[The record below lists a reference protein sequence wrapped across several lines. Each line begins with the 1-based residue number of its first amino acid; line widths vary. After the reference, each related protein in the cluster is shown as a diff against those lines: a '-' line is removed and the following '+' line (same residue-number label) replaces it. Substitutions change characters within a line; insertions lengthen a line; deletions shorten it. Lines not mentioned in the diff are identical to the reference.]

1 MQHWN
6 RLPRYYALKDST
18 LHEQSIW
25 ASLRTISFD
34 FFLSHPASLLL
45 ILTSCVNTRKED
57 RELPSYTN
65 KSTYFIR
72 FVHILSFFSSIY
84 TLLRIFFI
92 MHWELGHSIQS
103 SGTKDNSK
111 PRHVPS
117 RINQVIAMSNNCL
130 PRPLERYK
138 WLHFTKEN
146 MHDNCIYDICL
157 DSCILESHANH
168 KGTTQFWIKTSI
180 LVHLMTPLVIYF
192 LNGIHQQSLCIC
204 WRPEPHFFSLAFS
217 PTKMAFRKICLLVG
231 SETNHWIPY
240 YISFLK

>member
-1 MQHWN
+1 MH
-6 RLPRYYALKDST
+6 L
-18 LHEQSIW
+18 LHH
-25 ASLRTISFD
+25 ALRTWPFNPI
-34 FFLSHPASLLL
+34 LSCHAFCYYMEKTLLL
-45 ILTSCVNTRKED
+45 
-57 RELPSYTN
+57 Y
-65 KSTYFIR
+65 
-72 FVHILSFFSSIY
+72 H
-84 TLLRIFFI
+84 
-92 MHWELGHSIQS
+92 HQ
-103 SGTKDNSK
+103 GTKYNSK

-192 LNGIHQQSLCIC
+192 LNGIHQQSLGIC

-217 PTKMAFRKICLLVG
+217 LTKMAFRKICLLVG